1 MPEPLRFVR
10 PFRVR
15 QYECDL
21 YGHVNNANYLRYMQE
36 AAIEASAAA
45 GYGIARYNELGTL
58 WLPRH
63 TEIEY
68 LQPLAYGDAFEIH
81 TWVED
86 FRRVRSRRAYEF
98 RRGAE
103 VAARA
108 HTDWVYLDAA
118 SRKPVSIPPE
128 MMAAFF
134 PDGAPGEAA
143 RREPFPVAPAPP
155 PVVVRRQHTVT
166 WRDVDPAGHVNNANY
181 LSLVEDT
188 AMDVGRAFGWSLAR
202 MLERRLAWV
211 IRQAR
216 IEYRRPARYE
226 DVLET
231 STYLSGIRRS
241 SALRW
246 YFVGLAESGDLAAQ
260 LLVQY
265 VLIDLD
271 TGRPAAIPD
280 DLRRDFAPNVAAQ
293 PAGEAA

>member
-15 QYECDL
+15 QYECDM

-45 GYGIARYNELGTL
+45 GYDMARYNELGTL
-58 WLPRH
+58 WLPHR

-68 LQPLAYGDAFEIH
+68 LQPLVYGDAFEIH

-98 RRGAE
+98 RRNGE
-103 VAARA
+103 TAARA
-108 HTDWVYLDAA
+108 STDWVYLGAEG
-118 SRKPVSIPPE
+118 RRPVSIPTE

-134 PDGAPGEAA
+134 PAGAPAEAA
-143 RREPFPVAPAPP
+143 RREPFPAAPPPP
-155 PVVVRRQHTVT
+155 PVVVRRAHTVA

-202 MLERRLAWV
+202 MLERGLAWV

-216 IEYRRPARYE
+216 IEYRQQARYA
-226 DVLET
+226 DALET
-231 STYLSGIRRS
+231 STYLGGIRRS
-241 SALRW
+241 SAQRW
-246 YFVGLAESGDLAAQ
+246 YFVRLAETGDLAAQ

-265 VLIDLD
+265 VLIDLK
-271 TGRPAAIPD
+271 TNRPAAIPD
-280 DLRRDFAPNVAAQ
+280 DLRRDFAPNVAVR
-293 PAGEAA
+293 PAGEGA